1 MKATQICKTACVE
14 STRGQLLVATP
25 GLTDPNFRMAV
36 LLMIEHN
43 SDGALGVMLNKPSSV
58 PVASASS
65 NWHDVAAEPK
75 VVFLGGP
82 VSQSSLIGLAS
93 TVNDD
98 SFQQR
103 LSPAERIGAVDLE
116 QISRSLHKSSALR
129 IFAGY
134 ASWAPGQLEAE
145 IADDAW
151 FVLRL
156 APSDPFT
163 AFPDD
168 LWWQVFA
175 RQEDAE
181 LRHLRLYPDNP
192 SDN

>member
-1 MKATQICKTACVE
+1 ME
-14 STRGQLLVATP
+14 SIRGKLLVATP
-25 GLTDPNFRMAV
+25 GLADTNFRMSV

-43 SDGALGVMLNKPSSV
+43 RDGALGVMLNKPSGV
-58 PVASASS
+58 PVERASS

-75 VVFLGGP
+75 VVFVGGP
-82 VSQSSLIGLAS
+82 ISQSSLIGLAS
-93 TVNDD
+93 ADNDD
-98 SFQQR
+98 RSRQW

-116 QISRSLHKSSALR
+116 QISQSLHKSSSLR

-175 RQEDAE
+175 RQEDAD
-181 LRHLRLYPDNP
+181 LRQLRLYPRNP